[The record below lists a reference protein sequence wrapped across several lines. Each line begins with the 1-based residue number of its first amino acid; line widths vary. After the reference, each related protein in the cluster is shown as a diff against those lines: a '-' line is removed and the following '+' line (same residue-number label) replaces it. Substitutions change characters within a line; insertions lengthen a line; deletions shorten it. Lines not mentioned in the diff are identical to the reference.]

1 MVDYRKQSE
10 YLTRTLALTTLPV
23 AVKYYP
29 EYTED
34 LEWALADKSFYRP
47 KTPLNACQFV
57 ALARYHQRKTFTL
70 AEDHVCNIGALA
82 TGAYPFDEVMRSGE
96 IGKKD
101 GVRKTDNLC
110 EEMFLTLPRI
120 PFGNVKA
127 IAFSPLD
134 KMDIDADQ
142 IIVYGNP
149 LQILKA
155 VNGYLYD
162 SAPRIEF
169 STCAKYGVCIEG
181 MAAAYNSGKPTI
193 GFPCR
198 GERVSGIVQD
208 NEMYLVIPA
217 SLLDRVIEGIEKM
230 KHLLPSPIPFGGVDQ
245 EPNFLPD
252 YYLTPSTLKRRS

>member
-1 MVDYRKQSE
+1 M
-10 YLTRTLALTTLPV
+10 LTTSPV

-29 EYTED
+29 EVSED
-34 LEWALADKSFYRP
+34 LEWDLADKSFYRP

-57 ALARYHQRKTFTL
+57 ALARYHQRKTFVLT
-70 AEDHVCNIGALA
+70 EDQVCNIGALA
-82 TGAYPFDEVMRSGE
+82 TGAHPFNEVMSSGE

-101 GVRKTDNLC
+101 GVRKTDELC
-110 EEMFLTLPRI
+110 KEMFQTLPRI

-127 IAFSPLD
+127 MVFSPLD
-134 KMDIDADQ
+134 KMDLDADQ
-142 IIVYGNP
+142 IIIYGNP

-155 VNGYLYD
+155 LNGYLYG
-162 SAPRIEF
+162 SVPRIGF
-169 STCAKYGVCIEG
+169 STCAKYGVCVEG
-181 MAAAYNSGKPTI
+181 MASTYISGKPTI

-208 NEMYLVIPA
+208 NEMYLVFPA
-217 SLLDRVIEGIEKM
+217 QMLDKVIDGIEKT

-252 YYLTPSTLKRRS
+252 YYLTPSTLKRRG